1 METLYGIV
9 GVWMIYNTVH
19 FFIIQVKK
27 NWKERSQ
34 YEKFLTISMYVFT
47 GLLYLGLMF
56 GE

>member
-27 NWKERSQ
+27 NWKERKQ
-34 YEKFLTISMYVFT
+34 YERFLTISFYVIT
-47 GLLYLGLMF
+47 GLLYFGIMF